1 MVEAIS
7 VASILIPTRPVSLL
21 LALVVAIVVSGILA
35 GRSGLDAKWASAVAE
50 SSALV
55 GLVGARIVFA
65 ALNSDVYREAPW
77 TAFYLWQPGYY
88 PWAGVVLGLAYAI
101 WRLRRRAD
109 GQHQAYLKVLATGY
123 GLGVSLLLG
132 LFLVLSLA
140 QRPGVLRPG
149 DVVPDFSMETLEGV
163 KVQFANPPGRAVI
176 LNFWATWCPPC
187 RREMP
192 LLDSVQ
198 KEYSS
203 RDLMIV
209 GVNLSEPRERV
220 ADYIAKVG
228 VEYPIWVD
236 AEQETAGSVS
246 SRELFQRF
254 GGVGLPTTIFID
266 RAGRIRDIYVGELN
280 RAKLQG
286 SAEELIASKK
296 LIDRVQ

>member
-1 MVEAIS
+1 MAAV
-7 VASILIPTRPVSLL
+7 
-21 LALVVAIVVSGILA
+21 LVGIVVTSVLA

-55 GLVGARIVFA
+55 GLVGARLVFVVF
-65 ALNSDVYREAPW
+65 NWSVYKQAPW
-77 TAFYLWQPGYY
+77 TALYLWQPGYN
-88 PWAGVVLGLAYAI
+88 PWAGIALGLVFAF

-109 GQHQAYLKVLATGY
+109 GQHQAYLKVMAASS
-123 GLGVSLLLG
+123 GLGLSVLLG
-132 LFLVLSLA
+132 LFLLLSLA

-149 DVVPDFSMETLEGV
+149 DVVPDFSMESLEGE
-163 KVQFANPPGRAVI
+163 KVLFSELSGRAVV

-192 LLDSVQ
+192 LLDAVQ
-198 KEYSS
+198 KEYAA
-203 RDLMIV
+203 RGLVIV
-209 GVNLSEPRERV
+209 GVNLSEPKEWV
-220 ADYIAKVG
+220 ADYIAQVA

-236 AEQETAGSVS
+236 PIPEPAGTVS

-266 RAGRIRDIYVGELN
+266 RSGRISDIYVGELN

-286 SAEELIASKK
+286 SADELTVSEKN
-296 LIDRVQ
+296 Q